1 VHVGNHQ
8 AGVLGVP
15 TSRLP
20 ALRLKACLIAFAV
33 LVLATCAGPAPA
45 ISPPTSGDVSATTP
59 TIVVTLAPTPGATLP
74 PLSISNTTTLV
85 VTVVVNGEPVA
96 TVAPG
101 VLIDPVSAVVLP
113 PLPWAVEAR
122 SPGGRVLVSMTVHAG
137 DVRIGASSAQGD
149 GARIDLSCG
158 RLDIWAGPP
167 MIGPPPGPGTPGDCA
182 P

>member
-1 VHVGNHQ
+1 MIGGSGRRVALVVVALVG
-8 AGVLGVP
+8 AACASPVLTNP
-15 TSRLP
+15 PSAT
-20 ALRLKACLIAFAV
+20 AEFA
-33 LVLATCAGPAPA
+33 TPPPAPS
-45 ISPPTSGDVSATTP
+45 ISPPAIVEASAPTP
-59 TIVVTLAPTPGATLP
+59 TSLATIVPTPGATLP
-74 PLSISNTTTLV
+74 PLSISNNTALA
-85 VTVVVNGEPVA
+85 VTFLVNGQQVA

-101 VLIDPVSAVVLP
+101 VLIDPVAAVVLP

-122 SPGGRVLVSMTVHAG
+122 SPSGRVLVSMTVHAG
-137 DVRIGASSAQGD
+137 DVRIGSSSAQGD